1 MKKDIDSLDRAILRA
16 LQADATLS
24 QRDLADIVGLSQ
36 NACGRRVRALQD
48 AGFFLGASM
57 RLNPERIGLGLTIFV
72 MIRTRHH
79 ASDWLETFRR
89 IVLAIPEVIDFYR
102 IAGEYDYMLKI
113 VAADMKAFDQ
123 VYRRLIGKIE
133 LDSVTSVITMEAIAD
148 QRPLPV

>member
-1 MKKDIDSLDRAILRA
+1 MVKEIDSIDRAILRA

-24 QRDLADIVGLSQ
+24 QRALAEVVGLSQ

-48 AGFFLGASM
+48 AGFFLGANM
-57 RLNPERIGLGLTIFV
+57 RLDPEKVGLGLTIFV

-79 ASDWLETFRR
+79 ARDWLETFRR
-89 IVLAIPEVIDFYR
+89 IVLSIPEVIDFYR

-113 VAADMKAFDQ
+113 MAADMIAFDQ
-123 VYRRLIGKIE
+123 VYRRLIEKIE
-133 LDSVTSVITMEAIAD
+133 LDTVTSVITMEAIAD